1 MANRFSLQFKL
12 GIGGIVTSI
21 IWIASKLGLFSLSA
35 NIWLSGLGLILS
47 FIIFYHFVD
56 AQNKPVTLFSTLL
69 FFYSLTT
76 LIYFYH
82 IEIMGSRSNFDFS
95 FLIFATVFS
104 LGAFFLSNIFVE
116 KFEALSRI
124 FLVSVT
130 LFLSS
135 FLVIITNPLIV
146 KINFINELYK
156 EIENYLDLALSI
168 SILLILIFP
177 FKEIIKSFKKKQDD
191 NLDVPLT

>member
-1 MANRFSLQFKL
+1 MDNRFSLQFKL

-35 NIWLSGLGLILS
+35 NMWLSGLGLILS
-47 FIIFYHFVD
+47 FIIFYHFID

-95 FLIFATVFS
+95 FLICATVFA

-146 KINFINELYK
+146 KINFINEIYNK
-156 EIENYLDLALSI
+156 IEKYPDLALSI

-177 FKEIIKSFKKKQDD
+177 IKEIIKSFKKKQDD